1 MKLIKRNDNI
11 YIFPLLFIGIMYI
24 CSIAKDP
31 SLGDSLVFTIQ
42 GYKGF
47 EFSSNATNHILF
59 SNFLSLL
66 HKIFP
71 FVEVHFLF
79 VGVCILSGILSLFYL
94 SRLLNLLDISPRSS
108 LICIMILGLSFT
120 FWRQAIITE
129 VYTFYLLFSILYLI
143 NLFKFIQRKEIKYF
157 YYLSFLLGILFLIHI
172 QTILFLPLY
181 LYFIFRNF
189 TILKMHI
196 IYGVIITFL
205 LFSVLLIPVFM
216 GRNTFISIFTDN
228 SYEDSIFNYDP
239 SIILKSIIRNLVF
252 LIYNFLFFTVFLFFG
267 LKNKA
272 HLDYIAI
279 GIIPFLVFCIK
290 HNVSDGY
297 VFQLIPY
304 VFLLILMGRGLD
316 YFPKIYIILPLFFP
330 VIYFT
335 SYKIVE
341 KTSLGK
347 TFDKEKY
354 YKGGTRYIL
363 FPPLNGNPDWDY
375 FINKYKGDTLYND
388 PNLKYLDSSIREWDE
403 IRKKN

>member
-24 CSIAKDP
+24 CSIAQDP
-31 SLGDSLVFTIQ
+31 SFGDSLVFTIQ

-94 SRLLNLLDISPRSS
+94 GRLLNLLDISPRSS

-143 NLFKFIQRKEIKYF
+143 NLFKFVQSKEIKYF

-196 IYGVIITFL
+196 IYGGIITGL

-252 LIYNFLFFTVFLFFG
+252 LIYNFLFFIVFLFWG
-267 LKNKA
+267 LKNKT

-354 YKGGTRYIL
+354 YKGGTRYML

-375 FINKYKGDTLYND
+375 FINKYKGGALYND